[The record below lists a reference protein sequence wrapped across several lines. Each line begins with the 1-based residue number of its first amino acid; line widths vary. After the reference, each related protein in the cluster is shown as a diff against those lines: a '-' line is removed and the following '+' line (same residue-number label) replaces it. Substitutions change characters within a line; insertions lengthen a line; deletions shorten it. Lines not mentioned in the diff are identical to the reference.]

1 MVAAEATEKLGLHSL
16 KHMQWFSQSAG
27 AIVEDGFLRESG
39 LDLSHALVVEMRLS
53 RQSVFQLAVLVQSVE
68 V

>member
-27 AIVEDGFLRESG
+27 AIVEDGFYES
-39 LDLSHALVVEMRLS
+39 LDALVVEMRLS
-53 RQSVFQLAVLVQSVE
+53 RLSVFQLAVLVQSVE